1 MCKSI
6 TSIGIIGKGAFG
18 TLAFSL
24 VPSGV
29 ARHTFGPEDN
39 QEQFLKVAHC
49 DAILLA
55 IPLGSYE
62 DVLTRL
68 KPHLHPATLL
78 IDVCSVKLGPAEI
91 IARLLPEHKEV
102 LLTHPLFGPETYS
115 RSGSSATLVVCTELT
130 GKSKDFIR
138 FCREQ
143 LNMSIVAM
151 TPEKHDKEMAF
162 VHAMTFF
169 IARGL
174 REINLDHLVLE
185 TPSFRHIKQL
195 AHLDRIHSQ
204 ELFETIELGNP
215 YAAMV
220 REHLIAN
227 LERTNNSLNE

>member
-1 MCKSI
+1 
-6 TSIGIIGKGAFG
+6 
-18 TLAFSL
+18 
-24 VPSGV
+24 
-29 ARHTFGPEDN
+29 
-39 QEQFLKVAHC
+39 
-49 DAILLA
+49 
-55 IPLGSYE
+55 
-62 DVLTRL
+62 
-68 KPHLHPATLL
+68 
-78 IDVCSVKLGPAEI
+78 
-91 IARLLPEHKEV
+91 
-102 LLTHPLFGPETYS
+102 
-115 RSGSSATLVVCTELT
+115 
-130 GKSKDFIR
+130 
-138 FCREQ
+138 
-143 LNMSIVAM
+143 MSIVAM